1 MDETQAVNASRYL
14 AAIVESSDDAI
25 LSKDLNGIIQSCNA
39 AAERIFGYTASELI
53 GRPVRVLIP
62 ADRQAEED
70 EILARIRQGERV
82 RHFETVRVSKDHRLI
97 DVSLSISPVRDAA
110 GRVIGA
116 AKIARDI
123 TEQKRA
129 RAVQAH
135 LAAIVESSE
144 DGILSKDLDGIVQS
158 CNAAAERLFGY
169 SASEL
174 VGRSVRV
181 LIPPERQS
189 EEDAI
194 LARIRRGERIE
205 HFETVRMAKDG
216 HRVDVSVS
224 VSPVRQADGTIVAV
238 AKSIRDITEQKRLA
252 REIAAQQ
259 EWFRVTLGSIGDGVI
274 ASDPDGRVT
283 ILNGHAEALT
293 GWTADAA
300 TRPGH
305 SQTSSASSTR
315 RHVYR
320 SRTPRIWF
328 FAPAASPNW
337 RTTPY

>member
-70 EILARIRQGERV
+70 
-82 RHFETVRVSKDHRLI
+82 
-97 DVSLSISPVRDAA
+97 
-110 GRVIGA
+110 
-116 AKIARDI
+116 
-123 TEQKRA
+123 
-129 RAVQAH
+129 
-135 LAAIVESSE
+135 
-144 DGILSKDLDGIVQS
+144 GILSKDLDGIVQA

-283 ILNGHAEALT
+283 YMNGSAQTLT
-293 GWTADAA
+293 GWTAEE
-300 TRPGH
+300 
-305 SQTSSASSTR
+305 ASGR
-315 RHVYR
+315 
-320 SRTPRIWF
+320 
-328 FAPAASPNW
+328 A
-337 RTTPY
+337 